1 MSFLTNSYVVYALS
15 IKLLDYIFYYYAIV
29 FMIFTAS
36 FGSIYWCLIL
46 NQDLGLN
53 FPSLSS
59 LRNLSSCVYTTDFIV
74 Y

>member
-36 FGSIYWCLIL
+36 FGSIY
-46 NQDLGLN
+46 
-53 FPSLSS
+53 
-59 LRNLSSCVYTTDFIV
+59 
-74 Y
+74 